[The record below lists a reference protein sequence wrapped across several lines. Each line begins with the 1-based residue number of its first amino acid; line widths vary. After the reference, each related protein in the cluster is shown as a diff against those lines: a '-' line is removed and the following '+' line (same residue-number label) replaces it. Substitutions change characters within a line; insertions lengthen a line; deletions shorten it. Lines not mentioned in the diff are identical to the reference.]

1 MRPRRRVLA
10 LALLALF
17 TGACSSKMSAAP
29 EAPGYGGGADGMAM
43 PASYDAEESY
53 AEADY
58 AKSEREMIAPAEPAP
73 APSMAPPSP
82 ARSPSGGAAGGLA
95 GGSGSRSVGK
105 DQPTGEAKPD
115 TGTTSTKEPEKPV
128 ARQIIYT
135 AEMHLAVF
143 KREEAMKQVEA
154 VTLAVGGY
162 IQTMSEGYYV
172 VRIPA
177 ARLREVMSEVG
188 NLGMVTHRSLQA
200 QDVTEQYVD
209 LQTRIR
215 VLRETQ
221 AQLIELLK
229 KAHNV
234 EETLRVRQALD
245 QVTMEL
251 EQALGRL
258 RMLESL
264 IGFSTLTIRI
274 EERGPQNAVPSSNDP
289 FPWVD
294 SLGVEATEWK

>member
-29 EAPGYGGGADGMAM
+29 EAPGYGSGGADGMAM
-43 PASYDAEESY
+43 PASYSAEESY
-53 AEADY
+53 ATADY
-58 AKSEREMIAPAEPAP
+58 DRGEREMAAPAEPAP

-82 ARSPSGGAAGGLA
+82 ARGPSGGAGGLA
-95 GGSGSRSVGK
+95 GGSSPPIAK
-105 DQPTGEAKPD
+105 DLPKSEAKPGPAD
-115 TGTTSTKEPEKPV
+115 TTSKEPEKQV

-177 ARLREVMSEVG
+177 ARLRDVMSEVG

-221 AQLIELLK
+221 AQLIDLLK